1 MRVFIERHS
10 QALELAGLSH
20 CTKTTYED
28 EPNDN
33 YPKVTFTGEATGPD
47 ILLDAVHTCYN
58 SGRWLA
64 ARGHTALLIAAEF
77 VVPFRKGGKNDTADA
92 EAIAVAARHHYG
104 PTDYS
109 AGSSRSMVARASTR
123 L

>member
-47 ILLDAVHTCYN
+47 FLLDAVQRCRDRN
-58 SGRWLA
+58 ASEQLLRRWQAL
-64 ARGHTALLIAAEF
+64 TAELQILLGI
-77 VVPFRKGGKNDTADA
+77 PIHKG
-92 EAIAVAARHHYG
+92 
-104 PTDYS
+104 
-109 AGSSRSMVARASTR
+109 
-123 L
+123 

>member
-47 ILLDAVHTCYN
+47 FLLDAVQADFQRAVEG
-58 SGRWLA
+58 SELA
-64 ARGHTALLIAAEF
+64 E
-77 VVPFRKGGKNDTADA
+77 
-92 EAIAVAARHHYG
+92 
-104 PTDYS
+104 
-109 AGSSRSMVARASTR
+109 RAS
-123 L
+123 